1 MSPGTTAL
9 AEIGSSPILAAVIF
23 GVLASVAT
31 VFVLLTVPKRIGPL
45 HMLGS
50 VVVVGL
56 LGLGL
61 WAAFSANPPAATT
74 TTAVPAG
81 GEQFPP
87 VGPQGPN
94 PSGQPA
100 PSPAPSPSGSPTS
113 LPCRATGSTRVT
125 VTAPVGASVNGFAQ
139 NCLAVPAGKDF
150 SVTFKNDDTG
160 VQHTWALFK
169 DPSATDRLGGA
180 QSAAAFITGPA
191 QKTYQLKALPAGTYF
206 FHCDLHPTV
215 MKGAFVVAG

>member
-1 MSPGTTAL
+1 MSPGATQL
-9 AEIGSSPILAAVIF
+9 GEIGSSPIVAAVIF
-23 GVLASVAT
+23 GVLASVAA

-45 HMLGS
+45 HVLGS
-50 VVVVGL
+50 VAVVGL

-74 TTAVPAG
+74 TTAVPANG
-81 GEQFPP
+81 VQFPP
-87 VGPQGPN
+87 VGPSGPN
-94 PSGQPA
+94 PSGQPVP
-100 PSPAPSPSGSPTS
+100 PSAPSPSGSP
-113 LPCRATGSTRVT
+113 CRPSGSTRVS
-125 VTAPVGASVNGFAQ
+125 VTAPVGASVKGFAQ
-139 NCLAVPAGKDF
+139 ACLAVAAGKDF

-160 VQHTWALFK
+160 IQHTWALFK

-180 QSAAAFITGPA
+180 QSASASITGPA
-191 QKTYQLKALPAGTYF
+191 QTTYQLKALPQGTYF

>member
-1 MSPGTTAL
+1 MPPGTSPL
-9 AEIGSSPILAAVIF
+9 AEIGSSVILAGVIF
-23 GVLASVAT
+23 GVLASVVA

-50 VVVVGL
+50 VAVVGL

-74 TTAVPAG
+74 TTSVPAG
-81 GEQFPP
+81 GVQFPP
-87 VGPQGPN
+87 VGPRGPN

-100 PSPAPSPSGSPTS
+100 PSSQPPPSPTPSPTCRPSGSTS
-113 LPCRATGSTRVT
+113 VT
-125 VTAPVGASVNGFAQ
+125 VTAPVGASVKGFAQ
-139 NCLAVPAGKDF
+139 ACLAAPAGKDF

-160 VQHTWALFK
+160 IQHTWALFK

-180 QSAAAFITGPA
+180 AGASEAITGPD
-191 QKTYQLKALPAGTYF
+191 QKTYQLKALSPGVYF
-206 FHCDLHPTV
+206 FHCDLHPSV